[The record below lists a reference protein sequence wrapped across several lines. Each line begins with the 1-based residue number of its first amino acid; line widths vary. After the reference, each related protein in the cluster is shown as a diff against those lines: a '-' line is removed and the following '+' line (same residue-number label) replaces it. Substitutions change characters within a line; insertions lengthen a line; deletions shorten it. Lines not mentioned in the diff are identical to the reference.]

1 MFFNFLGFLIFY
13 NFIVLGHSLYSVA
26 FECGKPAIY
35 LNNEFWVTDLTQDC
49 LEDELSILNYCKK
62 VYSERNITAVV
73 SAPPIDVVLSDWCEF
88 AHKKLAKCQSISD
101 KRHEIKPFICLD
113 NIPMTTLFTP
123 VGCQLSSLDNE
134 RSYVCENYKFWE
146 SSTREACLIRNM
158 RFQSYLP
165 YKPCISEKD
174 FRSMYFAAAK
184 VVCCKNLDSDF
195 TNSAAVMKP
204 LTDPGNKISSMSHKP
219 SRLGNKL
226 TTTENGIWDSD
237 KTVINYLSFAKQNS
251 SSGLLIPERERYSQ
265 AKLALG
271 DDLRKREKVLEQKF
285 SSEESLISPEDW
297 LNEPV
302 KSQLEEDSLVQEFL
316 SKFIKL
322 ENQSERDRK
331 TLETIHHQRIEAQML
346 ERRNAM
352 QNTWEKAVN
361 IENPNNFTLFETL
374 KRLFRVVEH
383 DRSHYIKRF
392 EHLRNME
399 LPEAAQQLASIKEKL
414 VELDILLN
422 KSLEKINLH
431 PELSPPLLT
440 YANYLRNNEYRDLE
454 SQSKAVLVAD
464 VTLPDM
470 IKLPTF
476 QEQVSL
482 KAEKILAKHR
492 HHLEPLYSDK
502 LTTNKSNKSRIKPP
516 RRHKMLTDHPFGGN
530 KNKNFSN
537 SHQMKTTII
546 IPTVSNLVDIDVKS
560 FLSTVDY
567 SSSLSLNQNQHKP
580 HINSSE
586 MTENKTN
593 VQFGSY
599 QNISVVML
607 HSDQLLNTS
616 NSSTINLSTQI
627 HVHKTTYI
635 LLILLEV
642 DEVIAPKVNSPQ
654 FLPVKQSRLR
664 NISKSITNH
673 HRHHHNDSIHYWQL
687 NGYENPAYKITS
699 NTTDKFNNT
708 NRYHHLGLFHQDNSF
723 DDFEI

>member
-13 NFIVLGHSLYSVA
+13 NCIVLGHSLYSVA

-35 LNNEFWVTDLTQDC
+35 LNNEFWVTDLTQGC

-88 AHKKLAKCQSISD
+88 AHKKLAKCQSIGD

-204 LTDPGNKISSMSHKP
+204 LTDPGNKTSSMSHKP

-237 KTVINYLSFAKQNS
+237 KTVINYLSFTKQNS

-265 AKLALG
+265 AKLALS
-271 DDLRKREKVLEQKF
+271 DDLHKREKALERKF

-316 SKFIKL
+316 SKFVKL
-322 ENQSERDRK
+322 ENQSEQDRK

-352 QNTWEKAVN
+352 QNAWEKAVN
-361 IENPNNFTLFETL
+361 IENPN
-374 KRLFRVVEH
+374 
-383 DRSHYIKRF
+383 
-392 EHLRNME
+392 
-399 LPEAAQQLASIKEKL
+399 
-414 VELDILLN
+414 
-422 KSLEKINLH
+422 H
-431 PELSPPLLT
+431 PELSPPLLA
-440 YANYLRNNEYRDLE
+440 YANYLRNNKYRDLE
-454 SQSKAVLVAD
+454 SKSKAVLVAD

-482 KAEKILAKHR
+482 KAEEIITKHR

-516 RRHKMLTDHPFGGN
+516 RRHKMLINHPFGGN

-537 SHQMKTTII
+537 SHQMKTTTI
-546 IPTVSNLVDIDVKS
+546 IPTVSNLVDIDMKS

-567 SSSLSLNQNQHKP
+567 SSSLSLNQNQRTP

-586 MTENKTN
+586 MIENKTT

-607 HSDQLLNTS
+607 HSDKVLNTS
-616 NSSTINLSTQI
+616 NSSTVNLSTQI
-627 HVHKTTYI
+627 HFHKTTYI
-635 LLILLEV
+635 LLILLGIVLCFICLFIILRRYFTSIRYNRKGYTLTVVEV
-642 DEVIAPKVNSPQ
+642 DEVIAAKVNSPQ

-664 NISKSITNH
+664 NIPKSITNH
-673 HRHHHNDSIHYWQL
+673 HRHHHHNDSIHNWQL

-699 NTTDKFNNT
+699 NTNDTFTNS

>member
-361 IENPNNFTLFETL
+361 IENPN
-374 KRLFRVVEH
+374 
-383 DRSHYIKRF
+383 
-392 EHLRNME
+392 
-399 LPEAAQQLASIKEKL
+399 
-414 VELDILLN
+414 
-422 KSLEKINLH
+422 H

-635 LLILLEV
+635 LLILLGIVLCFICLFIILRRYFTSIRYNRKGYTLTVVEV